1 MVLKE
6 VLRCCEE
13 FEAVIASRSFL
24 AGDTFADL
32 VALKNRF
39 AEGNADR
46 QLLARVETIVKRIE
60 RYWLGHALGVSWN
73 ELEMLQAEARNSV
86 TVLRIMAAHAAP
98 RPAGEPARIGTRV
111 AAGVPTRPRRSDL
124 AFEDDVA
131 AASVAVA
138 TAA

>member
-6 VLRCCEE
+6 VLRCCDE

-39 AEGNADR
+39 AEGRADR
-46 QLLARVETIVKRIE
+46 QLLARVETVVKRIE

-73 ELEMLQAEARNSV
+73 ELEMLQAEALNSV
-86 TVLRIMAAHAAP
+86 TVLRIMAVHAAP
-98 RPAGEPARIGTRV
+98 RPAGEPARTSTRA
-111 AAGVPTRPRRSDL
+111 AAGVPTQRRIDL
-124 AFEDDVA
+124 PFEDDMA